1 MGKLVGGPFGQMSGK
16 TGDLIGSSWKGIATV
31 KRYQPKVANPQTSGQ
46 VAQRGKMANIVAF
59 AQVILAVVIKP
70 LWDRFQSGQSG
81 FNAFVSRN
89 ISLFVGAL
97 PSNFANLVTSS
108 GKMAATPIDS
118 LDVDASS
125 KTLVVEWL
133 DDTGVGFK
141 LASDK
146 AYLVFINQTKG
157 TVEGFAST
165 ATRGDV
171 IATET
176 IANPVDAADVCHV
189 YLSFLRADGTVVSVN
204 SYATVIAVA

>member
-31 KRYQPKVANPQTSGQ
+31 KRYQPKVANPQTAGQ

-89 ISLFVGAL
+89 ISLFAAAM
-97 PSNFANLVTSS
+97 PSVYANLITSS
-108 GKMAATPIDS
+108 GKMAATPIAS
-118 LDVDASS
+118 VVVDASD
-125 KTLVVEWL
+125 KTLEVNWL
-133 DDTGVGFK
+133 NDAGVGFK

-146 AYLVFINQTKG
+146 AYIVFINQTKG
-157 TVEGFAST
+157 TIEGFAS
-165 ATRGDV
+165 ASTRGD
-171 IATET
+171 IITSET
-176 IANPVDAADVCHV
+176 IANPVNAADVCHV

-204 SYATVIAVA
+204 SYATVNAIA